1 MESNRDESFRCLRL
15 AKNFLQEGN
24 KSKAE
29 KFAQKA
35 IRLFPSKEAEGK
47 SDYKSLKCH
56 LELNCEPQNY

>member
-56 LELNCEPQNY
+56 